1 MFNKENNVKYREE
14 TEQKVG
20 GWGEER
26 ISAKESL
33 DSHYV
38 EEDFIIM
45 HNQCMIM
52 NGDYVVIGMN
62 PKWVLETNHWW
73 FGPDSKHL
81 KAMKLLSVF

>member
-1 MFNKENNVKYREE
+1 M
-14 TEQKVG
+14 
-20 GWGEER
+20 
-26 ISAKESL
+26 
-33 DSHYV
+33 YV